1 MERHARLKI
10 LRILHGF
17 TQTEFAQMANIPA
30 QSISA
35 METGKYAPAGE
46 TGMLVA
52 MALRVPYDYLYVG
65 APSVDYAAPC
75 LWKPAPP
82 VRSQH
87 LQAMSN
93 EVEILFPL
101 FLIENE
107 FDTMVSARLSG
118 GDFAFLIGRRPKD
131 NRLKVKVSCLLLV
144 SERLASSFLS
154 AFETAGVSGPPS
166 IPLECTIDSFDFD
179 ALSSMVVK
187 AKVKCDTL
195 GLTTKLIPTENSE
208 ESSPAV
214 KHKPAGDRFS
224 DIQRWLQEVS
234 ESPDPVLK
242 AAVVSFVEQNVHFD
256 FWKNKR

>member
-17 TQTEFAQMANIPA
+17 TQSEFAQLAKIPA
-30 QSISA
+30 QAISA

-46 TGMLVA
+46 AGMLVA

-65 APSVDYAAPC
+65 TPSVDFAAPC

-87 LQAMSN
+87 LQVMSN
-93 EVEILFPL
+93 EVEMLFPL

-107 FDTMVSARLSG
+107 FDTMVSAQLSG

-131 NRLKVKVSCLLLV
+131 SRLKVKVSCLLLV
-144 SERLASSFLS
+144 SQHLASSFLA
-154 AFETAGVSGPPS
+154 AFETAGVSGS
-166 IPLECTIDSFDFD
+166 SNISLECTIDSFDFD
-179 ALSSMVVK
+179 ALSSMVAK

-195 GLTTKLIPTENSE
+195 GLTTKLIPTANFK
-208 ESSPAV
+208 ESAPTV
-214 KHKPAGDRFS
+214 KHRPAGEQFT
-224 DIQRWLQEVS
+224 DIQKWLQEVS
-234 ESPDPVLK
+234 ESSDPVLK
-242 AAVVSFVEQNVHFD
+242 AAIVSFVEQNVYFD
-256 FWKNKR
+256 SWKNKR